1 MIVKVKKNKDHYI
14 IIDTF
19 DNYIYPE
26 IYHESLTA
34 QIAADKIEKKI
45 ILENKY
51 NA

>member
-1 MIVKVKKNKDHYI
+1 MFVKVKKVNDYYI

-26 IYHESLTA
+26 IYYESLTA